1 MMIADAESSQFP
13 NRLLDAGFGLLLLY
27 VFLPWVL
34 ILGFI
39 KLLKFF
45 EREDKKTISNYKKM
59 NYNLNRFIS
68 AQERDYLIALSE
80 IKNGSKQSHWI
91 WYIFPQIKGL
101 GFSYQ
106 SQFYGI
112 TDRQEAEAY
121 LAESTL
127 NARLREITLALLA
140 HKDKTAVQILGHTDA
155 LKVKSSMTLFDAVSP
170 NDIYAEVLNTFYNG
184 QRCQKT
190 LKFLE
195 TDN

>member
-1 MMIADAESSQFP
+1 MPHNLQ
-13 NRLLDAGFGLLLLY
+13 R
-27 VFLPWVL
+27 FL
-34 ILGFI
+34 
-39 KLLKFF
+39 
-45 EREDKKTISNYKKM
+45 
-59 NYNLNRFIS
+59 S
-68 AQERDYLIALSE
+68 AQEHDNPIALRE
-80 IKNGSKQSHWI
+80 IQNGSKQNHWI
-91 WYIFPQIKGL
+91 WYIFPQIQGL
-101 GFSYQ
+101 GHS
-106 SQFYGI
+106 SMCQFYGI
-112 TDRQEAEAY
+112 VNRQEAEAY
-121 LAESTL
+121 LAEPTL

>member
-1 MMIADAESSQFP
+1 MDY
-13 NRLLDAGFGLLLLY
+13 D
-27 VFLPWVL
+27 
-34 ILGFI
+34 
-39 KLLKFF
+39 
-45 EREDKKTISNYKKM
+45 
-59 NYNLNRFIS
+59 LNRFIT
-68 AQERDYLIALSE
+68 AQTQDYPISLHE
-80 IKNGSKQSHWI
+80 IQNGCKQSHWI

-121 LAESTL
+121 LAEPTL

-170 NDIYAEVLNTFYNG
+170 NDIYAEVLNAFYKG
-184 QRCQKT
+184 QRCQRT
-190 LKFLE
+190 IEYLC
-195 TDN
+195 NS